1 MKLKTIESLDVLF
14 TNNVNVET
22 REIYL
27 LDEIDDES
35 SAKFIKALNFLASK
49 GDEEITIFIDSPG
62 GLIYQMLAMYDAM
75 QNIRAPIRTI
85 GIGHVMSAAPL
96 LLAAGTKGR
105 RFVAPNCHLMVHQ
118 GSDEISGKTTDIAVE
133 ARHCE
138 KLERQ
143 WCDLMEQHTH
153 KKAKE
158 WRKLIKTSD
167 HYIEAVKAIEYGLAD
182 YIYQK

>member
-1 MKLKTIESLDVLF
+1 MAIKLVEQLDILFEQNVDVL
-14 TNNVNVET
+14 T

-27 LDEIDDES
+27 LEEITDES
-35 SAKFIKALNFLASK
+35 AAKFIKALNFLASK
-49 GDEEITIFIDSPG
+49 GNEEITIFIDSPG

-75 QNIRAPIRTI
+75 QCIGAPIRTVGLGQI
-85 GIGHVMSAAPL
+85 MSAAPL
-96 LLAAGTKGR
+96 LLAAGAKGR
-105 RFVAPNCHLMVHQ
+105 RFVAVNSHLMVHQ
-118 GSDEISGKTTDIAVE
+118 GSTELDGKTTDIAVE

-143 WCDLMEQHTH
+143 WCELMEQHTG

-167 HYIEAVKAIEYGLAD
+167 HYIEATKAIEYGIAD
-182 YIYQK
+182 FIYGK